1 MKARRH
7 VGTLAVAFLL
17 LLAATTRAALAS
29 ASATLPGSSSACRAQ
44 TASTAVTHRAGL
56 VVTFGDKS
64 SRLFC
69 IEFAEDSITGL
80 ELIKRA
86 GIPLVLSVSG
96 EAVCSVDGEGSSDP
110 TNCFAL
116 CAGGGSCQYWAYY
129 RWSSGAWQY
138 SSVGAAA
145 RTVHDGD
152 IDGWAWGPGGLSS
165 GAAPGQP
172 GDLCPQP
179 TATAT
184 AATATHTRTP
194 VPAATVA
201 GDPTSIA
208 TSTAPTSPSPSTIAA
223 APTGAVSPATKAPLP
238 LSGTAAPVSDAAGV
252 ARTPIPSPA
261 TMSPTDA
268 SAASVA
274 PSPPATPRRSG
285 VIVGANE
292 GERNAARAQRAPTDR
307 TSSWKALIGF
317 GSVASAL
324 VAVSGFLW
332 YRRRQA
338 EESSGENR

>member
-1 MKARRH
+1 MKAWRH
-7 VGTLAVAFLL
+7 VVFLAAVALL
-17 LLAATTRAALAS
+17 LLAATTRSAPAS
-29 ASATLPGSSSACRAQ
+29 ASATLPGSSSDCRVQ
-44 TASTAVTHRAGL
+44 TATSAAVTHRAGL
-56 VVTFGDKS
+56 VITFGDKS
-64 SRLFC
+64 SRRFC

-110 TNCFAL
+110 TNCFAF

-129 RWSSGAWQY
+129 QWSGGAWKF
-138 SSVGAAA
+138 SPVGAGG
-145 RTVHDGD
+145 RTVRDGD

-165 GAAPGQP
+165 GAVPGEP
-172 GDLCPQP
+172 GDICPQP
-179 TATAT
+179 PATPT

-208 TSTAPTSPSPSTIAA
+208 TTRAPASPTPSTIAA
-223 APTGAVSPATKAPLP
+223 APTIAVPPATKAPPP
-238 LSGTAAPVSDAAGV
+238 LSNTASPVSDAAGA
-252 ARTPIPSPA
+252 ARTAIPS
-261 TMSPTDA
+261 SGDA

-274 PSPPATPRRSG
+274 PSASATPPRAG

-292 GERNAARAQRAPTDR
+292 GKRNAENSQRAMPADG
-307 TSSWKALIGF
+307 TSSRKTLITF

-324 VAVSGFLW
+324 VSLAGFLW
-332 YRRRQA
+332 YRKRKV
-338 EESSGENR
+338 EGSPGESR